1 MNDNIYIAD
10 RVIARWKNNLYY
22 AGKVDSIKNNQIHVL
37 FDDGYSVT
45 HSIQDISA
53 VILDQAPEPHQ
64 VSLGTHVVSSY
75 PGSKKF
81 YIGYVTSKHSNVF
94 MKVTFDDNDS
104 DARYVKQLRIFPEH
118 SSPYEGK
125 WEMSALVH
133 NFDTFN

>member
-45 HSIQDISA
+45 HSLQDISA

-64 VSLGTHVVSSY
+64 VSLGTHVVSSWY
-75 PGSKKF
+75 PGGKKF
-81 YIGYVTSKHSNVF
+81 HIGYVTSKYSDVY

-104 DARYVKQLRIFPEH
+104 DARYFKQLRIFPEH

-125 WEMSALVH
+125 
-133 NFDTFN
+133 